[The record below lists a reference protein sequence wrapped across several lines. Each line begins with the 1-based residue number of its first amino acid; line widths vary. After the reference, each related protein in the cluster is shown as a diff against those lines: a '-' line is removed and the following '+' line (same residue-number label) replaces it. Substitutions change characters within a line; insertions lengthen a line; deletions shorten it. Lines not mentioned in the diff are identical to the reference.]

1 MCGAIPP
8 LLSWCAYGLRVGIR
22 EQDTGQLNLPSVEL
36 ESVLH
41 HCYHDK
47 QMKHGGSASR
57 QGAGEQ
63 SGVAAEC
70 VDREVAAGRILNG
83 GSFTLHRNLIT
94 A

>member
-1 MCGAIPP
+1 MFPG
-8 LLSWCAYGLRVGIR
+8 GLTQNLHPSSADLKNVWRYTSTSFVVCIWAEGGDTR

-57 QGAGEQ
+57 LRGLESRA
-63 SGVAAEC
+63 VW
-70 VDREVAAGRILNG
+70 RLNV
-83 GSFTLHRNLIT
+83 
-94 A
+94 